1 MPVRPFD
8 RSNDSSYARRV
19 AMRQPFL
26 HDAEVVLAA
35 PAQAWS
41 RADGTM
47 SAPIDGLFVSD
58 VRVLSRLAMAVEGTE
73 VEHVRT
79 SARSASEVAFTALL
93 RGLDAEEG
101 ADPRVRLDRVRT
113 VSPDGMQ
120 EALALTSGRDVPVD
134 AVLTVRLASD
144 LAPMPLV
151 KAGGALPP
159 SGMAVTG
166 DRVAWGAGAVAAE
179 LRADGLVARVD
190 GDALVLE
197 WRVLVAPHG
206 SATASW
212 SVTAEDAAAVVAAP
226 AAPIAL
232 ATAPT
237 GIPDLDAWTT
247 RALGDLEALQLVLPA
262 APGDVF
268 LAAGAPWFLTLFGR
282 DSIWAARMLLPV
294 DTRVALGTLRV
305 LAGLQG
311 TTADD
316 ATGERPGGVLHE
328 LRRGENALA
337 DGSVL
342 PPRYYGTI
350 DATPLW
356 ILLLH
361 DAWRAG
367 LRDDEVAGLLPALR
381 AALGWLRDSVPSDGF
396 LAYHDASGHGLA
408 NQGWKDSGDSVQW
421 RDGRLA
427 EGPIALCEVQGYA
440 HEAALAAVVLLQAF
454 GDPSGAA
461 EWRGWAAA
469 LRSRFR
475 DAFWVADAEGGHPA
489 IALDAAGRRV
499 DSLTSNI
506 GHLLGTGILDAA
518 DERRV
523 AALLVDDR
531 LDSGLGLRTLSTDAA
546 GFWPLSYHGGSV
558 WAHDTAIAVHG
569 LIRAGF
575 PAEAERLAT
584 GLLAAARAFA
594 WRMPELHGGDPAAAG
609 SPVPYPAACR
619 PQAWSAAAAVVVRD
633 AVADGPARRERI
645 PAPTGS
651 PDTAG

>member
-1 MPVRPFD
+1 
-8 RSNDSSYARRV
+8 
-19 AMRQPFL
+19 MRQPFL

-47 SAPIDGLFVSD
+47 AAPVDGLFVSD
-58 VRVLSRLAMAVEGTE
+58 VRVVSRLDVAVEGSTIE
-73 VEHVRT
+73 PVRT
-79 SARSASEVAFTALL
+79 SPSSASEVAFTALL
-93 RGLDAEEG
+93 RGLDAEQG

-113 VSPDGMQ
+113 VSPDGMR
-120 EALALTSGRDVPVD
+120 EVLTVRSGRDVPVD
-134 AVLTVRLASD
+134 AVIAVRIASD

-151 KAGGALPP
+151 KAGGAQDP
-159 SGMAVTG
+159 AVPAVDG
-166 DRVAWGAGAVAAE
+166 DRATWGAGSVTAE
-179 LRADGLVARVD
+179 LRTDGFEARRD
-190 GDALVLE
+190 GDALLLE
-197 WRVLVAPHG
+197 WRAHVDSHG
-206 SATASW
+206 TASASW
-212 SVTAEDAAAVVAAP
+212 TVTAQDAAAVVAAP

-237 GIPDLDAWTT
+237 GVPDLDAWTT
-247 RALGDLEALQLVLPA
+247 RALGDLEALQLVLPS
-262 APGDVF
+262 APGEVF

-282 DSIWAARMLLPV
+282 DSIWAARMLLPL
-294 DTRVALGTLRV
+294 DTRIALGTLRV
-305 LAGLQG
+305 LAALQG
-311 TTADD
+311 TTTDD
-316 ATGERPGGVLHE
+316 ASGERPGGVLHE
-328 LRRGENALA
+328 LRRGENALS
-337 DGSVL
+337 DGAVL

-367 LRDDEVAGLLPALR
+367 LRDEEVAGLLPALR
-381 AALGWLRDSVPSDGF
+381 AALGWLRDAVPADGF
-396 LAYHDASGHGLA
+396 LSYHDASGHGLA

-421 RDGRLA
+421 HDGRLA
-427 EGPIALCEVQGYA
+427 TGPIALCEVQGYA

-454 GDPSGAA
+454 GDPDGAA
-461 EWRGWAAA
+461 EWRTWAAA
-469 LRSRFR
+469 LKARFR
-475 DAFWVADAEGGHPA
+475 DAFWVDGADGGFPA
-489 IALDAAGRRV
+489 IALDADGHRV

-506 GHLLGTGILDAA
+506 GHLLGTGILDAE

-523 AALLVDDR
+523 AALLVDPR
-531 LDSGLGLRTLSTDAA
+531 LDSGLGLRTLASDSA
-546 GFWPLSYHGGSV
+546 GYWPLSYHGGSV

-569 LIRAGF
+569 LLRAGF

-633 AVADGPARRERI
+633 AVGGSAQRGRI